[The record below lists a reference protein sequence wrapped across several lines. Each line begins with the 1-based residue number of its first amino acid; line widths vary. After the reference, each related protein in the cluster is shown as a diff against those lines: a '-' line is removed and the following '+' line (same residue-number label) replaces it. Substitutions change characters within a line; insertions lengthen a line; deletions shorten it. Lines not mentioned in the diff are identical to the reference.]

1 MNSPCLPV
9 SVPPVKNSLPVLYA
23 ILDTDLLAASG
34 LDPVDVCDVWLDAG
48 IRLVQLRTKSMAS
61 GPMLALA
68 EALLERARATG
79 ALLIIN
85 DRADIALQCGA
96 DGVHVGQDDL
106 SPTEVRPLL
115 GPEAIIG
122 LSCHDD
128 AQIEAAVA
136 QPVSYVAIGP
146 VFGTQT
152 KATGYEAVGLAQ
164 VERAAAMAHAAGVP
178 LVAIGGITLDRAR
191 SVLDAGADS
200 LAVISDLLVE
210 GSRRGLEERARA
222 WMSLTSC

>member
-1 MNSPCLPV
+1 MKSF
-9 SVPPVKNSLPVLYA
+9 LPVLYA
-23 ILDTDLLAASG
+23 ILDTDLLAARG
-34 LDPVDVCDVWLDAG
+34 LDPRDVCDAWLDAG
-48 IRLVQLRTKSMAS
+48 IRLIQLRTKSMAS
-61 GPMLALA
+61 GPTLVLAD
-68 EALLERARATG
+68 ALQARTAAAG

-106 SPTEVRPLL
+106 AAAEVRTLL

-128 AQIEAAVA
+128 AQVKAAVG

-146 VFGTQT
+146 VFGTKT
-152 KATGYEAVGLAQ
+152 KATGYDAVGLAQ
-164 VERAAAMAHAAGVP
+164 VERAAAMAHAAGLP
-178 LVAIGGITLDRAR
+178 LVAIGGITMDRAR
-191 SVLDAGADS
+191 AVLDAGADS

-210 GSRRGLEERARA
+210 GSRRELEERARA
-222 WMSLTSC
+222 WMSVPSL

>member
-1 MNSPCLPV
+1 MSPCLPV
-9 SVPPVKNSLPVLYA
+9 KKSLPVLYA
-23 ILDTDLLAASG
+23 ILDTDLLFARG
-34 LDPVDVCDVWLDAG
+34 LDPLDVCDAWIDAG

-68 EALLERARATG
+68 EALRARTAAAG

-85 DRADIALQCGA
+85 DRADIAVQCGA

-106 SPTEVRPLL
+106 SPAEVRTLL
-115 GPEAIIG
+115 GPDAIIG

-128 AQIEAAVA
+128 AQVEAAVG

-152 KATGYEAVGLAQ
+152 KATGYDAVGLAQ
-164 VERAAAMAHAAGVP
+164 VERAAAMAHAAGLP
-178 LVAIGGITLDRAR
+178 LVAIGGITMDRAR
-191 SVLDAGADS
+191 AVLDAGADS

-222 WMSLTSC
+222 WMSLTSS